1 LRIAIAGTHC
11 SGKSTL
17 IDAFLVAHPDY
28 RYEPEP
34 YEALQDRGEVFA
46 SEPDADD
53 FYRQLEYSIERLE
66 AYRPG
71 DRVIFERSPL
81 DFVAYL
87 LALDDLSRFTANRL
101 LSDRSIEK
109 VRESISLLDVIVFL
123 PIDGSGIIVPDEED
137 AQLRTAMSEQLE
149 QILIDDDFCLFSNK
163 RPVVIELRGATVERV
178 RLLES
183 ALSRID

>member
-1 LRIAIAGTHC
+1 MRIAISGTHC

-17 IDAFLVAHPDY
+17 IDVFLVAHPDY

-46 SEPDADD
+46 AEPDADD
-53 FYRQLEYSIERLE
+53 FYRQLEYSIERLQVC
-66 AYRPG
+66 RPG

-87 LALDDLSRFTANRL
+87 LALDDLNRYTANRL
-101 LSDRSIEK
+101 LSKRSIEK
-109 VRESISLLDVIVFL
+109 VRESIPLLDVVVFL
-123 PIDGSGIIVPDEED
+123 PIDESGIVVPDEED
-137 AQLRTAMSEQLE
+137 AELRTAVAKRLE
-149 QILIDDDFCLFSNK
+149 QILIDDDLDLFSNK
-163 RPVVIELRGATVERV
+163 RPVVIELSGATAARL

-183 ALSRID
+183 ALSRVD